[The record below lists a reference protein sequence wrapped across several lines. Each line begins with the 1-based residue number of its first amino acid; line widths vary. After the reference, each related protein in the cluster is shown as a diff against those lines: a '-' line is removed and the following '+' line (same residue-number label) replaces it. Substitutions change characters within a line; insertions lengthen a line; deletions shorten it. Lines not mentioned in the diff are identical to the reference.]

1 MFLKLS
7 KYVKELYLKSF
18 RYKRTDIN
26 GEIDKSCCSKYLMR
40 LVFITISL
48 IILFVVP
55 KGYSNDF
62 IEHISGILSI
72 LVGLFI
78 TTLIFSFEKF
88 YTKKKIS
95 NRFNE
100 RLKDTQDYNFTKI
113 FTNLTSYTILLSILA
128 IILVSLYTLFKE
140 YFSLDIS
147 EVEFSL
153 KDYDIKLTLRVFIVS
168 LVRIITF
175 YSLLNILYNTVFVV
189 VTMNHYMNNKLDE

>member
-7 KYVKELYLKSF
+7 KYVRELYLKSF
-18 RYKRTDIN
+18 KYKRTDIN
-26 GEIDKSCCSKYLMR
+26 GEIDKSGCSKYLMR
-40 LVFITISL
+40 GLFIVISL
-48 IILFVVP
+48 VILFVIP

-62 IEHISGILSI
+62 IEHISGILAI

-95 NRFNE
+95 DRFDE
-100 RLKDTQDYNFTKI
+100 KLKDTQDYNFTKI

-128 IILVSLYTLFKE
+128 IILVSIYVLFKD
-140 YFSLDIS
+140 YFSFDIS
-147 EVEFSL
+147 NVEFNIKECNTSL
-153 KDYDIKLTLRVFIVS
+153 TVRFFIVS
-168 LVRIITF
+168 FVRILTF

-189 VTMNHYMNNKLDE
+189 VTMNHY